1 MIKAIIFDAYGT
13 LISTGDGSLQA
24 AEKILLLNGRNDISS
39 KDFYSQWKS
48 LHRKHIDEL
57 RDFVREE
64 DIFKKDLRQLYKR
77 YNFQRNADEDVS
89 VMLNTLGKRIAF
101 PEAREV
107 LERLSQK
114 YILAIG
120 STTDTKPLLDDI
132 KNNHLKIERVF
143 TSESLRAYKPRM
155 EFYEKI
161 LDELNVKASESL
173 FVGDSLIDDIAGPQS
188 VGMLTCWINRKH
200 AAAGEYIPN
209 YEISNLKGLFDIL

>member
-24 AEKILLLNGRNDISS
+24 AEKILSLNGRNDISA

-57 RDFVREE
+57 RDFAKEE
-64 DIFKKDLRQLYKR
+64 NIFKKDLHQLYKQ

-101 PEAREV
+101 PEARDG

-114 YILAIG
+114 YTLAIG
-120 STTDTKPLLDDI
+120 STTDTEPLLNDI

-143 TSESLRAYKPRM
+143 TSESLRVYKPRM

-161 LDELNVKASESL
+161 LTELNVKASEAL

-188 VGMLTCWINRKH
+188 VGMLTCWINRKR